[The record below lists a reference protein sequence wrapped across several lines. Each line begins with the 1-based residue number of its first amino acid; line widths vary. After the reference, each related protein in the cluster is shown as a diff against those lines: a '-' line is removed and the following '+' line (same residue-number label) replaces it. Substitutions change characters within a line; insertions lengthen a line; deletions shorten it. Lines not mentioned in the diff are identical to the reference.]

1 MTNGAHTVQLKG
13 VDHPVQ
19 LPGFSEREDIAT
31 VYTSEEGHPRKQ
43 SRVLYAAL
51 GLCLPKLG
59 GGLPAYE
66 AADLDP
72 LKYGG
77 RFYSSCM
84 ADGHERQEM
93 LSAAVICFNLICE
106 SLFPREAEVS
116 EAANFTKAQE
126 VAPI

>member
-1 MTNGAHTVQLKG
+1 MENGAHTVRLKG
-13 VDHPVQ
+13 VDHPVC

-31 VYTSEEGHPRKQ
+31 VYSAEEGRPRRQ
-43 SRVLYAAL
+43 GRVLYAAL
-51 GLCLPKLG
+51 GLCLPKQG
-59 GGLPAYE
+59 GGLDAYE

-72 LKYGG
+72 VKYGG

-84 ADGHERQEM
+84 ADGHKRDE
-93 LSAAVICFNLICE
+93 LLTAAVACFELICR

-116 EAANFTKAQE
+116 EAANFTEAQE